1 MLEELGAASAV
12 TGTGELIS
20 LAPQLRMPL
29 PSRIIKLEY
38 NGSLIEAT

>member
-1 MLEELGAASAV
+1 MLKELGAASAV

-29 PSRIIKLEY
+29 PAR
-38 NGSLIEAT
+38 SLNWNIMVL